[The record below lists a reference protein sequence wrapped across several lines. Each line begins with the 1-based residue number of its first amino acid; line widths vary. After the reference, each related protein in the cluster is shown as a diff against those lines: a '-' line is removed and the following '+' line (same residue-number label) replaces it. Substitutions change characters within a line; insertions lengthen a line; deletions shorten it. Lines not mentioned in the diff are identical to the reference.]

1 MRALLLST
9 LLVTLTVSVAAAAEP
24 ELYQINGGGQKKFLS
39 EDMQGFKAKYGA
51 RFNFDK
57 VATPNDRPMIG
68 VLTQPLT
75 ESQKKDPRFA
85 GKTSYIMASYINH
98 LESAGARTVP
108 LIFDADLEGEL
119 AKLDHLNGVLYCGG
133 GAEGAYVD
141 FGKAIFD
148 KAKKMNDNGQYFP
161 VWGTCLGF

>member
-1 MRALLLST
+1 
-9 LLVTLTVSVAAAAEP
+9 
-24 ELYQINGGGQKKFLS
+24 
-39 EDMQGFKAKYGA
+39 
-51 RFNFDK
+51 
-57 VATPNDRPMIG
+57 MIG

-75 ESQKKDPRFA
+75 DSQKKDPRFA

-108 LIFDADLEGEL
+108 LIFDGDLQTEL

-141 FGKAIFD
+141 FGKSIFD
-148 KAKKMNDNGQYFP
+148 KGLAISLFKLLIYINIIKYF
-161 VWGTCLGF
+161 LFY

>member
-1 MRALLLST
+1 MRALI
-9 LLVTLTVSVAAAAEP
+9 LTSLASLALANP
-24 ELYQINGGGQKKFLS
+24 ELYQVNGEKKFLS
-39 EDMQGFKAKYGA
+39 ADMQAFKAKYGQ
-51 RFNFDK
+51 RFNFDRD
-57 VATPNDRPMIG
+57 AAAPNDRPMIG

-75 ESQKKDPRFA
+75 DSQKKDPRFA

-108 LIFDADLEGEL
+108 LIFDGDLQTEL

-148 KAKKMNDNGQYFP
+148 KVKRLNDEG
-161 VWGTCLGF
+161 

>member
-1 MRALLLST
+1 
-9 LLVTLTVSVAAAAEP
+9 
-24 ELYQINGGGQKKFLS
+24 
-39 EDMQGFKAKYGA
+39 
-51 RFNFDK
+51 
-57 VATPNDRPMIG
+57 MIG

-108 LIFDADLEGEL
+108 LIFDGDLQTEL

-133 GAEGAYVD
+133 GAEGPYTD

-148 KAKKMNDNGQYFP
+148 KVKRLNDEGQYFP